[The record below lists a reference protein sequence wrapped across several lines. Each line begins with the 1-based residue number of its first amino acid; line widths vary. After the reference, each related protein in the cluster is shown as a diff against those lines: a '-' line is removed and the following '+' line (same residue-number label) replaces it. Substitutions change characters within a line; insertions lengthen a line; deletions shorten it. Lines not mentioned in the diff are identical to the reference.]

1 MTERVD
7 KGSAAQRRTALL
19 ATIFVVFVCVSLLV
33 VDVWLALRARTQE
46 IQQATMANTNRNSPM
61 KAVLLKPSEVESM

>member
-46 IQQATMANTNRNSPM
+46 IQ
-61 KAVLLKPSEVESM
+61 